1 MASTGDS
8 KAAAQTPPHHPTYG
22 VQMSS
27 ACIEELIRLCF
38 PDVESISISPLPRG
52 RSYNNRI
59 YFIKAQSSSN
69 RLDVDQKEQELVLK
83 VNGRFFGAS
92 KIENE
97 VGCLRLLEAFCT
109 DIPTPRALAW
119 SGNGQDV
126 MIASNEHVMPQKLPK
141 PSQENHGGWILMSK
155 LPGEPLSLC
164 DLDIKA
170 TSDVA
175 VQLADHVTNW
185 RRLIPPQKLVGN
197 LRFKEGEF
205 GNAPPDIVLPGQDGL
220 NSSGV
225 IRGFLQ
231 DGLNSFKGVGTVDE
245 YFKIRLEDK
254 IKRVKVSETYA
265 PNRSLVPLLEEFA
278 ADTLP
283 KLRSVSLGASEF
295 IFTHYDLSPRNVL
308 LSGSPPRIS
317 GIVDFEFAGFF
328 SPLEEFL
335 NDYVGNNGDW
345 PKEVYDVYLQRL
357 EHNGID
363 TPAKSIGVAEWEQFL
378 WLEKLLQNTAPW
390 WLPGE
395 HRGQSLEAEL
405 KKSELIVREM
415 LRNLARVLSDT

>member
-1 MASTGDS
+1 MASPGDS
-8 KAAAQTPPHHPTYG
+8 KAQTPPHHPTYG
-22 VQMSS
+22 VQLSS
-27 ACIEELIRLCF
+27 ARIEELIRLCV
-38 PDVESISISPLPRG
+38 PDIESISISPLPRG

-59 YFIKAQSSSN
+59 YFIKAQSSAN
-69 RLDVDQKEQELVLK
+69 GLDVDRKEQEFVLK

-97 VGCLRLLEAFCT
+97 VGCLRLLEAFCA

-126 MIASNEHVMPQKLPK
+126 TIASKEQTTPQKVQSKL
-141 PSQENHGGWILMSK
+141 SQENHGGWILMSK

-164 DLDIKA
+164 DLDA
-170 TSDVA
+170 NAMSDVA
-175 VQLADHVTNW
+175 LQLADHVTNW
-185 RRLIPPQKLVGN
+185 RRLIPTQKLVGN
-197 LRFKEGEF
+197 LRFGEGEF
-205 GNAPPDIVLPGQDGL
+205 ENAPPDIILPGQAGL
-220 NSSGV
+220 SSSCV

-231 DGLNSFKGVGTVDE
+231 DGLASFKGVGTIDE

-254 IKRVKVSETYA
+254 IKSVKTSKTYA
-265 PNRSLVPLLEEFA
+265 PNKHLVPLLEEFA
-278 ADTLP
+278 LGTLP
-283 KLRSVSLGASEF
+283 RLGSVGLGASDF

-308 LSGSPPRIS
+308 ISGNPPRIS

-345 PKEVYDVYLQRL
+345 PKEVYDAYLDRL

-363 TPAKSIGVAEWEQFL
+363 TPAKSIHVAQWEPFL
-378 WLEKLLQNTAPW
+378 WLEKLLHNTAPW

-395 HRGQSLEAEL
+395 HQGQSLEAEL
-405 KKSELIVREM
+405 KKSELIVRAM
-415 LRNLARVLSDT
+415 LRNLAQVLSSA